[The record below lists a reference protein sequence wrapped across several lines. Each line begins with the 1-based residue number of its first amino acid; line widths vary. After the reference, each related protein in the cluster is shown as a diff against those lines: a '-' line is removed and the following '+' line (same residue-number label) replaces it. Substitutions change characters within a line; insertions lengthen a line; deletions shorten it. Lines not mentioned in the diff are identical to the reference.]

1 MFLASRHLAGP
12 SVDHRVLSYFQFLVS
27 LRAARPGAPRIY
39 LRRPFFAL
47 RSPAPFHALTRGTAA
62 ICEARR
68 SVVGTTSHTRI
79 ALMPKLNRDDVA
91 LYFKD
96 EGSGTAP
103 PMLFVHGWGC
113 DHTFFAP
120 QQAHFSHFQRTIAVD
135 LRGHGASSAP
145 IQDYTVEGFV
155 DDLAHLCRELT
166 LPKSIVVGHSMV
178 VSI

>member
-1 MFLASRHLAGP
+1 M
-12 SVDHRVLSYFQFLVS
+12 Q
-27 LRAARPGAPRIY
+27 
-39 LRRPFFAL
+39 
-47 RSPAPFHALTRGTAA
+47 
-62 ICEARR
+62 
-68 SVVGTTSHTRI
+68 
-79 ALMPKLNRDDVA
+79 KLNRDDVA

-135 LRGHGASSAP
+135 LRGHDASSAP

-166 LPKSIVVGHSMV
+166 LPKSIVVGHSMGGTIALQFVARHPEHVCGNCDDRQRAVPISRLYRQSASDLRCAVQTGLLGCARV
-178 VSI
+178 VAATVVPSH

>member
-1 MFLASRHLAGP
+1 M
-12 SVDHRVLSYFQFLVS
+12 Q
-27 LRAARPGAPRIY
+27 
-39 LRRPFFAL
+39 
-47 RSPAPFHALTRGTAA
+47 
-62 ICEARR
+62 
-68 SVVGTTSHTRI
+68 
-79 ALMPKLNRDDVA
+79 KLNRDDVA

-145 IQDYTVEGFV
+145 IHDYTVEGFV

-166 LPKSIVVGHSMV
+166 LPKSIVVGQRMGGAIALQFVARHADNVAATVMIDSV
-178 VSI
+178 LFPSPPFIDTLRHNHDGNLRQHYLV